1 MTEKS
6 THDAAEQFQRK
17 HAFLANPPLIDG
29 HYGPRTAFEQS
40 LVIAANSLYP
50 IHELMALARQEFNRR
65 MELEALVEEPTD
77 DGVEIDDMLMHAKA
91 LVEERLELKAVLRA
105 IQDNLAGPGDLRRA
119 PGQAYE
125 SLTSHPVWL
134 AARTK
139 LAEVNNALNNLG
151 MGN

>member
-1 MTEKS
+1 
-6 THDAAEQFQRK
+6 
-17 HAFLANPPLIDG
+17 
-29 HYGPRTAFEQS
+29 
-40 LVIAANSLYP
+40 
-50 IHELMALARQEFNRR
+50 MALARQEFNRR
-65 MELEALVEEPTD
+65 MELEAQVEEPTD

-105 IQDNLAGPGDLRRA
+105 IQDNLTGPGDLRRA
-119 PGQAYE
+119 PGLAYE

>member
-1 MTEKS
+1 MVDYEK
-6 THDAAEQFQRK
+6 T
-17 HAFLANPPLIDG
+17 PLVDG
-29 HYGPRTAFEQS
+29 HYGPRTAFQQE
-40 LVIAANSLYP
+40 LARAVNSPHP
-50 IHELMALARQEFNRR
+50 IEALLGVARQEFNRR
-65 MELEALVEEPTD
+65 MELEALVKKPTD
-77 DGVEIDDMLMHAKA
+77 DGVEIDDLLAQAKA

-119 PGQAYE
+119 PGRAYE